1 MSLISRVRVK
11 IPSGLPVM
19 QREEPISE
27 YTIIWSKAH
36 IPGLET
42 GASQIPRDDAK
53 EGGNTE
59 ERLIDSLPYWRILH
73 NLLLRHKLEHLTTLI
88 FYLEG

>member
-1 MSLISRVRVK
+1 
-11 IPSGLPVM
+11 M

-27 YTIIWSKAH
+27 HTIIQSKAH

-42 GASQIPRDDAK
+42 GASQIPRDEATE

-59 ERLIDSLPYWRILH
+59 EEIDRFTSIPEDTPQPSSQAQDRAPDRLDFILG
-73 NLLLRHKLEHLTTLI
+73 RVYISI
-88 FYLEG
+88 FSYISYLS